1 MRLNIS
7 IYTSGRYL
15 AEYANKPNHQ
25 RRNMHIYRFVYRCF
39 HASWFSH
46 RDKCNCPL
54 HSYSPCKLLRV
65 PLSSD
70 FYSFLFIL
78 PSSPVFL
85 SFFFSLSSHFRNQTQ
100 LLLTAIRA
108 NARFPVSGTSFS
120 FHCSRDKL
128 LRKQRIS
135 TYAIL
140 CKDSRTLGNLII
152 RETWLTSLN
161 NAASKEKGTRDNRQI
176 NFPARGIEDY
186 LSNDA

>member
-1 MRLNIS
+1 MLSRLLIFS
-7 IYTSGRYL
+7 SRQMQLSVAFVFALQITPRSSFIRLLLFFFYL
-15 AEYANKPNHQ
+15 T
-25 RRNMHIYRFVYRCF
+25 
-39 HASWFSH
+39 FSS
-46 RDKCNCPL
+46 C
-54 HSYSPCKLLRV
+54 
-65 PLSSD
+65 LS
-70 FYSFLFIL
+70 F
-78 PSSPVFL
+78 FL
-85 SFFFSLSSHFRNQTQ
+85 SFFPRFRNQTQ

-176 NFPARGIEDY
+176 NLPARGIEDY